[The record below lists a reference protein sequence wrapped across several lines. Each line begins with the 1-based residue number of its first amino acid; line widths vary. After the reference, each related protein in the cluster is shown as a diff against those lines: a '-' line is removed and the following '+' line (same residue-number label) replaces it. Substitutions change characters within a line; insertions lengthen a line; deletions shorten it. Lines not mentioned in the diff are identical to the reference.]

1 MNVLSK
7 VLAKVAIR
15 SIKKASTPDQ
25 LMEVANEV
33 ARWSTNGLITDYHLE
48 SIADA
53 MEEVVPDDATAGET
67 VDYSSMTKT
76 QLLELAEQRGIE
88 VSNSWTKA
96 EIIAALEGSE

>member
-53 MEEVVPDDATAGET
+53 MEEVVPDEMAEET

-76 QLLELAEQRGIE
+76 QLLDLAEQRGIE
-88 VSNSWTKA
+88 ASSSWTKS